1 MPSLPSPLDSRLL
14 KLQECLP
21 EHLYNDIELNEKSL
35 FQVFTA
41 NSDRGT
47 IVSHK
52 LSPHVF
58 SRYVRFSVMSW
69 YSHISMRVE
78 LYGCAN

>member
-14 KLQECLP
+14 KLQECSP
-21 EHLYNDIELNEKSL
+21 EYLYNDTETNDKSL

-47 IVSHK
+47 ITQVVAPYF
-52 LSPHVF
+52 L
-58 SRYVRFSVMSW
+58 
-69 YSHISMRVE
+69 
-78 LYGCAN
+78 